1 VADGL
6 GSNTKEGAVPASVRA
21 TISLLWML
29 VLVCGL
35 TMVLAIVLRDD
46 LVAAWR
52 VGKSEELDPPA
63 FVPVSITMFVVILM
77 LAWVLAV
84 MFRAGHEWARW
95 SIVGLAVLIGFS
107 AVVGLPLDLPLG
119 FTVVCVAALLV
130 DAALVVAVLHP
141 RTHAFFRS

>member
-1 VADGL
+1 MAEGC

-21 TISLLWML
+21 TVRLLWAL
-29 VLVCGL
+29 VLLCGL
-35 TMVLAIVLRDD
+35 TMVLAVVLRDD

-52 VGKSEELDPPA
+52 VGKSEELAPPA
-63 FVPVSITMFVVILM
+63 FVPVSITMFVVIAL

-95 SIVGLAVLIGFS
+95 SMCGLAVMIGFA
-107 AVVGLPLDLPLG
+107 AVVGLPLDLPLA
-119 FTVVCVAALLV
+119 FPVVSVAALLV
-130 DAALVVAVLHP
+130 DAALLVALLHP